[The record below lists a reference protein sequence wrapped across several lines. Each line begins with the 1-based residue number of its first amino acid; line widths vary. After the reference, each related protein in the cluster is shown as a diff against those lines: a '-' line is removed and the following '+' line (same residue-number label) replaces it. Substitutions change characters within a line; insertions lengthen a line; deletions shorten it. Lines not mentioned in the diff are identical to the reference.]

1 MHKIRYLFL
10 GHPEYGC
17 FISQEKTLTNFDHG
31 DQVHNVVDPGQRS
44 EASPFVVESLLDT
57 YLNLAFPWCGYSI
70 NMQDLS
76 ITADYTRYHGSGP
89 FCIF

>member
-1 MHKIRYLFL
+1 MYTIHYLSL

-44 EASPFVVESLLDT
+44 EASPSSWRVSLTPTPTQLSLGVDILLICKT
-57 YLNLAFPWCGYSI
+57 Y
-70 NMQDLS
+70 
-76 ITADYTRYHGSGP
+76 R
-89 FCIF
+89 

>member
-1 MHKIRYLFL
+1 MHTIHYLSL

-44 EASPFVVESLLDT
+44 GAFPCSLRVFLTDT
-57 YLNLAFPWCGYSI
+57 YLY
-70 NMQDLS
+70 
-76 ITADYTRYHGSGP
+76 
-89 FCIF
+89 